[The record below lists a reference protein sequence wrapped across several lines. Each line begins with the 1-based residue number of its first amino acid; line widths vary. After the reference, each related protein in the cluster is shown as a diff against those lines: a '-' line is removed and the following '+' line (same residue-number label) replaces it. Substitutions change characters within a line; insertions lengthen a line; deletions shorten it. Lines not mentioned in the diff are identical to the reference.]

1 MNELVSIITPCK
13 NAERWLEAC
22 FESIKNQSYSNWELI
37 IIDDSSTDN
46 SYNIL
51 ESLAK
56 SDSRVKVFKNPDQ
69 GIIAALNKGLQSSTG
84 SFIARMDADDL
95 MPSQRIEKMVSRLQ
109 TSPDKTV
116 VTGLVSYFSD
126 SEVSEGYQSYEKWI
140 NEVNA
145 SATQWKSVYRECVI
159 ASPNWMIR
167 RNDFLSIG
175 GFADLD
181 YPEDYDLVFKWY
193 QHQFQVEC
201 IEEVTLFWREH
212 PDRTSRNSDHYQQQ
226 AFFEL
231 KLKRFIELDY
241 KGGPLVIWGDNV
253 KSKLAETIL
262 MKHGITPIV
271 QNLNEYL
278 EIKHLQ
284 SPQLLIA
291 VWPDEKQRDQIEKFL
306 KSSNLNQGFDW
317 WWL

>member
-22 FESIKNQSYSNWELI
+22 LESFKNQSYTNWEWI

-51 ESLAK
+51 KRLAK
-56 SDSRVKVFKNPDQ
+56 SDNRVKVFKNPDQ
-69 GIIAALNKGLQSSTG
+69 GIIPALNEGLRSSKG
-84 SFIARMDADDL
+84 SFLTRMDADDL
-95 MPSQRIEKMVSRLQ
+95 IPSNRLEKMVRRLQ
-109 TSPDKTV
+109 ISPDKTV
-116 VTGLVSYFSD
+116 ITGLVSYFSD
-126 SEVSEGYQSYEKWI
+126 LEVSEGYQSYENWI
-140 NEVNA
+140 NEVNTSA
-145 SATQWKSVYRECVI
+145 SQWKNVYRECVI

-167 RNDFLSIG
+167 TTDLLSIG
-175 GFADLD
+175 GFAELV

-193 QHQFQVEC
+193 QNQFHVEC
-201 IEEVTLFWREH
+201 IEEVTLLWREH
-212 PDRTSRNSDHYQQQ
+212 PDRTSRNSDHYQQE

-241 KGGPLVIWGDNV
+241 KDGPLVIWGDNV

-262 MKHGITPIV
+262 VKHGITPIV
-271 QNLNEYL
+271 QNLNEYQ
-278 EIKHLQ
+278 EIKHFQ

-291 VWPDEKQRDQIEKFL
+291 VWPDEKQRDQIENFL
-306 KSSNLNQGFDW
+306 KSSNLHQGFDW